1 MAYEEIDYYEVL
13 GVSRSDDADTIK
25 KAFRHKARECH
36 PDVSDAPDAEEQFKK
51 INEAYDVLSDPQKK
65 AQYDQFG
72 TVGGP
77 SGFGGGGGYQQVN
90 IEDLFGD
97 LFSSFFGGV
106 SGQGGRVNLDGRDMH
121 MRITISLEEAA
132 EGVTKEVIV
141 DRLAPCEECG
151 ATGAQNG
158 THAETCPECN
168 GTGQV
173 VTVKNTFLGAMQTAT
188 VCPKCHGTGSFVE
201 HPCAECEGSGRVVDR
216 QTVKINIP
224 AGINSGQKIRKDG
237 LGEAGVRGAQSGDL
251 YLVIAVKE
259 HKTFERDNNNLHA
272 RLEISLTEAALGAK
286 KRVPGLLEEVEV
298 EIEPGS
304 MTGDTVKV
312 KGAGMPIM
320 RSEQKGDLFF
330 HLQIMVPKKL
340 TARQRELLEELSKEL
355 GDSEVGTVTARHKS
369 GFDKFKDWIKGE

>member
-1 MAYEEIDYYEVL
+1 MAQQLDYYEIL
-13 GVSRSDDADTIK
+13 GVSREDDADTIK
-25 KAFRHKARECH
+25 KAFRRKARTCH

-51 INEAYDVLSDPQKK
+51 LNEAYDVLSDPQKK
-65 AQYDQFG
+65 VQYDQFG

-106 SGQGGRVNLDGRDMH
+106 SGSAGSINLDGRDMQ
-121 MRITISLEEAA
+121 MRVNITLEEAA
-132 EGVTKEVIV
+132 QGVKKDIIV

-151 ATGAQNG
+151 ATGAAEG
-158 THAETCPECN
+158 TKAETCPDCH

-188 VCPKCHGTGSFVE
+188 VCPRCHGTGSYVAN
-201 HPCAECEGSGRVVDR
+201 PCPECEGSGRVVDR
-216 QTVKINIP
+216 QTVTVNIP

-237 LGEAGVRGAQSGDL
+237 LGEAGVRGAKSGDL
-251 YLVIAVKE
+251 FLVIAVKE
-259 HKTFERDNNNLHA
+259 HKVFEREGNNLHA
-272 RLEISLTEAALGAK
+272 RLEISMTEAALGTT
-286 KRVPGLLEEVEV
+286 KRVPGLLEDVVV

-304 MTGDTVKV
+304 MTGDTVRV

-320 RSEQKGDLFF
+320 RSDAKGDLVF
-330 HLQIMVPKKL
+330 HLQVVIPKKL
-340 TARQRELLEELSKEL
+340 TARQKELLQELSQEL
-355 GDSEVGTVTARHKS
+355 GDSEEAVAAPRHKS